1 VAKAVQE
8 WIAAVGAKTAY
19 IEQGSPWENGYVES
33 FNARLR
39 DELLD
44 GKIFYSLREARIV
57 IEGNRRKR
65 RSKMTGSPAAQTN
78 GSGRG
83 MLLRFLVL
91 GGLLLTSQGM
101 AIAQDPLPYTSLK
114 AYIVDLKASIQQK
127 AGAGSKAFKEPPA
140 GQLDGFRLTMQ
151 QLLLGDVTSAINGL
165 DALNYD
171 LNSLND
177 DSGKSYLVAQERST
191 GFRGLGTY
199 VVDLN
204 YARNVIVEVPH
215 PIADENTEEE
225 GSDIFQGLAARAL
238 FIAGTHRCANLG
250 KKSGCSGKTTA
261 CDGSIPVRISDAP
274 HFTRNFMYE
283 GHSAALQLDP
293 QPISLNL
300 HGNKTEPVDVTLSNG
315 TLFAGA
321 ATDLVQQLRK
331 ELLARSKSKSF
342 VKSCNW
348 PLDGLTERN
357 LCGTMN
363 AQGRLSNGSPKPCTM
378 KATSASGL
386 FLHIEQHQK
395 IRDDP
400 SLLIQA
406 LQAVLPIQ
414 PRFSR

>member
-1 VAKAVQE
+1 
-8 WIAAVGAKTAY
+8 
-19 IEQGSPWENGYVES
+19 
-33 FNARLR
+33 
-39 DELLD
+39 
-44 GKIFYSLREARIV
+44 
-57 IEGNRRKR
+57 
-65 RSKMTGSPAAQTN
+65 MTGSPAAQTN

-91 GGLLLTSQGM
+91 GGLLLTSQEL

-127 AGAGSKAFKEPPA
+127 AGFGSKAFIAPPA
-140 GQLDGFRLTMQ
+140 DQLDGFRLTMQ
-151 QLLLGDVTSAINGL
+151 QLLLGDVASAINGL

-171 LNSLND
+171 LNLLND

-199 VVDLN
+199 LVDLN

-215 PIADENTEEE
+215 PIFDKNTPEE

-238 FIAGTHRCANLG
+238 FIAGTHRCANPDAE
-250 KKSGCSGKTTA
+250 SGCSGTTKA
-261 CDGSIPVRISDAP
+261 CGGGSIPVRISDAP
-274 HFTRNFMYE
+274 HFTGNFMYAA
-283 GHSAALQLDP
+283 HSAALQLDP

-300 HGNKTEPVDVTLSNG
+300 HGNESEPVDVTLSDG
-315 TLFAGA
+315 TRVAGA
-321 ATDLVQQLRK
+321 HTDLVQQLRSA
-331 ELLARSKSKSF
+331 LSARIGAEK

-348 PLDGLTERN
+348 PPDRLTADN
-357 LCGTMN
+357 LCGTTN
-363 AQGRLSNGSPKPCTM
+363 AQGRLSNGSPEACRRN
-378 KATSASGL
+378 AASASGL
-386 FLHIEQHQK
+386 FLHIEQHQN

-406 LQAVLPIQ
+406 LQDVLPIQ